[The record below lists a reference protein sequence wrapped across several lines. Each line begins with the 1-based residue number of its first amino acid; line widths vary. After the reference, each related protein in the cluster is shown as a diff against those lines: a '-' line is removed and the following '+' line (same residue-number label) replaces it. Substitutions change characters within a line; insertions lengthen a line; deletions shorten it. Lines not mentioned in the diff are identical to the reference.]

1 MTRQWEVSLNTFRAA
16 LKVADYNKKINIS
29 NQAPP
34 KIAQLVLKIIY
45 FKPKVEKNTK
55 RTQKAC

>member
-1 MTRQWEVSLNTFRAA
+1 MTRQWHASLNTFRAA

-29 NQAPP
+29 NQALP

-45 FKPKVEKNTK
+45 FKP
-55 RTQKAC
+55 